1 MDPSV
6 CGLHPGVAVTGF
18 CPACLRD
25 RLAGLHPP
33 SSADL
38 RRCKSLSY
46 ARSSAAAA
54 QSHLVEPQ
62 RRSCDLFSQ
71 EQYNAVPE
79 AEEDTTVRRMEEH
92 IHPQEPSRK
101 SLGGLLGKKLQQ
113 WRRKSKLKKEPM
125 PPPESEMPGRH
136 RQHSFQ
142 DAQPRR
148 SYDVDP
154 RFSPRA
160 SWDARS
166 GPVPVFAHLPAT
178 MLSVEE
184 DMPVP
189 RSDGQIPVEEDYY
202 YYYYGNA
209 DAVPG
214 GCAQTRDYYLD
225 SSSSSRR
232 RRSLDRS
239 TASGRNSFSDAN
251 NELPRMMNANARV
264 SPAIA
269 AEFCHAQS
277 VLVHRQYCRDQGP
290 SNLRDRDGLSGSF
303 GSAFLDHTN
312 KGVPANKPKKGIRG
326 WNIWGLIHK
335 KSSSRKPEAD
345 YHGPFSAAAGA
356 AGGGEYPC
364 PQLRARGYNGQMMLR
379 CHSSVSARN
388 SLSGGAAMIGG
399 SGRRSTS
406 GVDVNGHGFGRMRR
420 DEVLLERN
428 LSTRPCYSRSAG
440 PPPPP
445 PHLDHPMQF
454 SRPNQNGVVSGN
466 KGRSSRASSLPRRST
481 LGL

>member
-25 RLAGLHPP
+25 RLAGLQPP

-38 RRCKSLSY
+38 RRCKSFSY
-46 ARSSAAAA
+46 ARSAAAR
-54 QSHLVEPQ
+54 LEPQ
-62 RRSCDLFSQ
+62 RRSCDLFRQ
-71 EQYNAVPE
+71 EPIAVPE
-79 AEEDTTVRRMEEH
+79 EEEAVDVRRMDS
-92 IHPQEPSRK
+92 QEPSRK
-101 SLGGLLGKKLQQ
+101 SFGGLLGKKLQQ
-113 WRRKSKLKKEPM
+113 WRRKNKLKKEPM
-125 PPPESEMPGRH
+125 PPPEMPGGH
-136 RQHSFQ
+136 RQHSFR
-142 DAQPRR
+142 DGRR
-148 SYDVDP
+148 SCDVEP

-202 YYYYGNA
+202 YDN
-209 DAVPG
+209 AVPG

-239 TASGRNSFSDAN
+239 TTSGRNSFSDAN
-251 NELPRMMNANARV
+251 ELPRMVNANARV

-269 AEFCHAQS
+269 AELYHAQS
-277 VLVHRQYCRDQGP
+277 LLVHHQHCRDQGP
-290 SNLRDRDGLSGSF
+290 NLLRDDFSGSF
-303 GSAFLDHTN
+303 GSAFRDHTN
-312 KGVPANKPKKGIRG
+312 NKGVQANKPKKGIKG

-335 KSSSRKPEAD
+335 KSSSRKSEAD
-345 YHGPFSAAAGA
+345 HGPSSAAAAGGGG
-356 AGGGEYPC
+356 GGGEYPW
-364 PQLRARGYNGQMMLR
+364 PELRARGYNGQMLR
-379 CHSSVSARN
+379 CNSSISAR
-388 SLSGGAAMIGG
+388 SSFSGGATMMGG
-399 SGRRSTS
+399 S
-406 GVDVNGHGFGRMRR
+406 GHGFGRMRR

-428 LSTRPCYSRSAG
+428 LSTRSRSAG
-440 PPPPP
+440 QPPPP
-445 PHLDHPMQF
+445 PHLDHQF
-454 SRPNQNGVVSGN
+454 GWSNQNGMVSGN
-466 KGRSSRASSLPRRST
+466 NKGRPSSKPSTLPWRRTT
-481 LGL
+481 LGLYSTDPIPITRQ